1 MGVGSI
7 KYTYTSAAGCSNS
20 RTMSGNGFT
29 CAARGVNTVDGQLS
43 TVNGFTMYPNPAK
56 GYINLNVET
65 LVGAGGIVV
74 TDLYGKTV
82 KTQALSM
89 GSNTVNVSN
98 LSKGMYFVST
108 ITNEGKT
115 TKKLVVE

>member
-1 MGVGSI
+1 
-7 KYTYTSAAGCSNS
+7 
-20 RTMSGNGFT
+20 MSGTGYT
-29 CAARGVNTVDGQLS
+29 CARRGVVDGQLS
-43 TVNGFTMYPNPAK
+43 TVNDFTMYPNPAK
-56 GYINLNVET
+56 GYINLNVEA
-65 LVGAGGIVV
+65 LVGAGSIVV

-89 GSNTVNVSN
+89 GTNTIDIAK

>member
-1 MGVGSI
+1 
-7 KYTYTSAAGCSNS
+7 
-20 RTMSGNGFT
+20 
-29 CAARGVNTVDGQLS
+29 
-43 TVNGFTMYPNPAK
+43 MYPNPAK
-56 GYINLNVET
+56 SSINLNVEI
-65 LVGAGGIVV
+65 LIGKGSIVV

-89 GSNTVNVSN
+89 GINIIDIAN

>member
-1 MGVGSI
+1 M
-7 KYTYTSAAGCSNS
+7 SA
-20 RTMSGNGFT
+20 SGYT
-29 CAARGVNTVDGQLS
+29 CAARGISVSGEGLVASGD
-43 TVNGFTMYPNPAK
+43 FTLYPNPAK
-56 GYINLNVET
+56 GFINLNIET
-65 LVGAGGIVV
+65 LIGAGSIVV
-74 TDLYGKTV
+74 TDLYGKTL

-89 GSNTVNVSN
+89 GTNTVDIDIAN

>member
-1 MGVGSI
+1 
-7 KYTYTSAAGCSNS
+7 
-20 RTMSGNGFT
+20 MSDNVFI
-29 CAARGVNTVDGQLS
+29 CAARGVSVSGEGLVASSD
-43 TVNGFTMYPNPAK
+43 FTMYPNPAK
-56 GYINLNVET
+56 SVVSLQVDQLIGKGQI
-65 LVGAGGIVV
+65 IV
-74 TDLYGKTV
+74 TDVYGKTV

-89 GSNTVNVSN
+89 GNNIVDIAN

>member
-1 MGVGSI
+1 
-7 KYTYTSAAGCSNS
+7 
-20 RTMSGNGFT
+20 MSDNVFI
-29 CAARGVNTVDGQLS
+29 CAARGVSVSGEGLVASSD
-43 TVNGFTMYPNPAK
+43 FTMYPNPAK
-56 GYINLNVET
+56 GLINLNVET
-65 LVGAGGIVV
+65 LIGAGSIVV

-82 KTQALSM
+82 KKQTLSM
-89 GSNTVNVSN
+89 GMNTVNIAN

>member
-1 MGVGSI
+1 MTGTG
-7 KYTYTSAAGCSNS
+7 Y
-20 RTMSGNGFT
+20 T
-29 CAARGVNTVDGQLS
+29 CAARGASARGEGLVVSGD
-43 TVNGFTMYPNPAK
+43 FTMYPNPAK
-56 GYINLNVET
+56 GLINLNVES
-65 LVGAGGIVV
+65 LVGAGSIVV

-89 GSNTVNVSN
+89 GTNTVDIAN

-115 TKKLVVE
+115 TKKLIVE